1 MQKAVELVNIR
12 GQVLRGM
19 LHVPENAGAKV
30 PIVAIYHG
38 FTGNKMEPHF
48 IFVKLSRAL
57 EKKGI
62 ASVRFDFAGSGES
75 DGEFIDMTIS
85 GEISDALDILNY
97 ARSLEFVDNART
109 GIVGLSL
116 GGAIASSVA
125 GTQHDKIKTLVLWA
139 PAGNELRNM
148 KENPDPAQVKSLEE
162 KGYLD
167 LNGFVLGKGFI
178 YDLDNIDI
186 YADAARYDKKVLI
199 VHGSADQSVP
209 LHVSSKE
216 YAAIYGDRMELHVI
230 EGADH
235 TFNKKEW
242 EEEAIGTTVN
252 YLVNSL

>member
-1 MQKAVELVNIR
+1 MQKAIEMLNR
-12 GQVLRGM
+12 RRQVLRGM
-19 LHVPENAGAKV
+19 LHVPENADSKV

-85 GEISDALDILNY
+85 GEISDALDILDY
-97 ARSLEFVDNART
+97 ARSLEFVDTART

-139 PAGNELRNM
+139 PAGNELRGIKNNSDPVQA
-148 KENPDPAQVKSLEE
+148 KSFEEN
-162 KGYLD
+162 GYID

-178 YDLDNIDI
+178 DDLANVDI
-186 YADAARYDKKVLI
+186 YADAMQYDKKVLI
-199 VHGSADQSVP
+199 VHGSGDQIVP
-209 LHVSSKE
+209 LQISSKD
-216 YAAIYGDRMELHVI
+216 YAAIYGDRMKLHVI
-230 EGADH
+230 KNADH

-242 EEEAIGTTVN
+242 EEEAIGITVK
-252 YLVNSL
+252 YLANAI